1 MCIWKW
7 IIVICTWTG
16 SDRLELNRS
25 SCDSPS
31 LAIFVWTFLWT
42 KYSKL
47 SKPFFYFII
56 SYDTQFTLNSKVTI
70 LLVVN
75 CQKGHHLRTQ
85 GVGIFQVFLFDSVYF
100 VNILVFVF
108 AFWLVRSCINV
119 SSSLQSNGSRV
130 TSLLNCSIV
139 CSISVNG
146 NKPTDNHHHH
156 HHHCHGHHLGIIST
170 IIIIII
176 VMVIISAAAYIPTI
190 GTSAQRATGPTAVG
204 ATQCY
209 TTHIALHCLALHFI
223 TTMHCIALFKAAC
236 IAFHCIA
243 LPQCYTTHIA

>member
-1 MCIWKW
+1 M
-7 IIVICTWTG
+7 
-16 SDRLELNRS
+16 
-25 SCDSPS
+25 S
-31 LAIFVWTFLWT
+31 LSL
-42 KYSKL
+42 YL
-47 SKPFFYFII
+47 PFDW
-56 SYDTQFTLNSKVTI
+56 S
-70 LLVVN
+70 
-75 CQKGHHLRTQ
+75 GH
-85 GVGIFQVFLFDSVYF
+85 
-100 VNILVFVF
+100 
-108 AFWLVRSCINV
+108 V

-170 IIIIII
+170 IIIII

-209 TTHIALHCLALHFI
+209 TTHIALHFKKLYEVGHHNI
-223 TTMHCIALFKAAC
+223 TQLTLHCIALFNATC
-236 IAFHCIA
+236 IAMLCLALHCIA
-243 LPQCYTTHIA
+243 LPQLILHCSIQSNLHF